1 MIIRRL
7 KLRNFRSYKDEEI
20 EFPKGVILFEGDV
33 GSGKSSLLYAIEF
46 ALFGLGEM
54 RGETLMRAGENNC
67 SVELEFEANGKN
79 YIVYR
84 LLKKRE
90 KGISQDEGYIIVN
103 GRKLRLTSSEQREKI
118 LEILN
123 FKESVRTRSSSFIY
137 RYAIF
142 TPQEEMKEI
151 LKMKIEDRLQTL
163 RKVFGIEDYKI
174 AKDNAKLLHDEIR
187 NTISFIDGEIRNLD
201 DLIKE
206 REEKKRIIENN
217 IANMNS
223 LKIERSSLESK
234 LNEISKKIENYEQIM
249 IEINKISG
257 ELPAL
262 ERIEKDNEKII
273 SDLIYENDLLK
284 KENEKMIKERE
295 SVVLEKIEANEEE
308 LFEKIRSVI
317 KKREE
322 RIAEQSEIR
331 LHIRNL
337 ESIIDK
343 GVCPTCLREITSR
356 EFDAK
361 LAEMKNRL
369 EIIQKEIESSRTEEK
384 EASEILERVRKF
396 REQVRKLEEI
406 EKRVEENLKRFEM
419 NEEKIKKVE
428 MEIAKIESEIKQKK
442 RVLEENKH
450 VAEEVSRLKTK
461 KRDLENSIYDLTSKI
476 SLLEGEIKTLEDLK
490 NRIEKEIEDKMK
502 KKMMREDLEEKMIF
516 TRDYFSSSLD
526 EIETIV
532 MKEINR
538 EFNET
543 FKKYF
548 YMLME
553 NDILARVD
561 ENFSPIIEQDGYEID
576 VNSLSG
582 GEKTSVALAYR
593 IALNLMVKRV
603 CTSMKENLLI
613 LDEPTDGFSK
623 EQIFKLRDILDEIK
637 SDQVIIVSH
646 EKELESFVDTIF
658 QVNKVLGISQI
669 NKK

>member
-201 DLIKE
+201 DLLKE